1 MAAGP
6 LGWARELET
15 EVTSRLQPWSLKHS
29 LDLCGQW
36 DSQVLLSIQRV
47 VMATPHPRGPVL
59 SNIRS
64 LWALLC
70 CPQLELGFGA
80 SRCTKLHRS
89 WLTKERRGRE
99 SGRKSMVCSERCNLK
114 AGRKG

>member
-70 CPQLELGFGA
+70 CPQFGLGFGA

-89 WLTKERRGRE
+89 WLTKEGRGRE